1 MNDAALIRNEDNAL
15 LHSGF
20 EDLGQQPTEARHGS
34 YGLIRFS
41 RAVVALLL
49 KVLMIAL
56 AISPMVFGIVY
67 YGFLASPRYVSEARF
82 VVKTAARPNIGGGLA
97 AFLQMTG
104 VSRAQ
109 DDTFAVQDFI
119 MSRAAATTL
128 PQNVDLRSIYGKPET
143 DRLSRYP
150 NIFYGES
157 DEELHQYMQSMVSVV
172 YNPNTSIS
180 TLKVE
185 AFSAKEAQMVAS
197 ALLMRSED
205 VVNRINTRIRDDSIL
220 NAEKEVGISEQRVIE
235 AQVAITDFRNREMMI
250 DPAASSLVVLELV
263 AQLST
268 ELSRTRAMIA
278 QMQAESPN
286 SPQLPSLIG
295 RADALEQQVSAE
307 RSRISNTSDG
317 LANKISVY
325 ERLVI
330 ERELSERIL
339 STAIASLEGARTEA
353 RRQQLYLQRIVE
365 PTLPDK
371 ALEPR
376 RIFTIFSFIA
386 GNLILLLVIWLL
398 RTGVNT
404 HAFSMRNKG

>member
-1 MNDAALIRNEDNAL
+1 MNDAALIPNKDNAL
-15 LHSGF
+15 LDNNF
-20 EDLGQQPTEARHGS
+20 VDLDRQSSQPKRKS
-34 YGLIRFS
+34 FILIRFI
-41 RAVVALLL
+41 RAVFTLVF
-49 KVLMIAL
+49 KVLLVAV

-82 VVKTAARPNIGGGLA
+82 VVKTAARPSIGGGLA

-119 MSRAAATTL
+119 MSRAAATTM
-128 PQNVDLRSIYGKPET
+128 PEAVNLRSIYGRP
-143 DRLSRYP
+143 DADALARYP
-150 NIFYGES
+150 NILYDES
-157 DEELHQYMQSMVSVV
+157 DEELHQYFKGMVSVI

-185 AFSAKEAQMVAS
+185 AFTAKEAQTVAS
-197 ALLMRSED
+197 ALLLRSED

-220 NAEKEVGISEQRVIE
+220 NAEKEVKISQQRVIE
-235 AQVAITDFRNREMMI
+235 SQVAITDFRNREMMI

-268 ELSRTRAMIA
+268 ELSRTQAMIA
-278 QMQAESPN
+278 QMRAESPD

-295 RADALEQQVSAE
+295 RADALEQQVTAE

-317 LANKISVY
+317 LATKISVY

-404 HAFSMRNKG
+404 HGFSMRDKG